1 MPREFR
7 TEESYQ
13 AEKVTRASLVPF
25 LEERGFSSVDDRRKK
40 YGKNESQTIHAVD
53 PSGHAVSMRV
63 KLCWRLGR
71 EGKGRGYSAAQLLAK
86 VDRQNPDRDMEDFQ
100 AKLVA
105 DRVSH
110 LLVVQSDGT
119 SVIAAASIPV
129 NSVAEIWRAQRD
141 ESARLLEMGVAG
153 RRKSNQALNGDSP
166 TIWLSD
172 EKVPSIAQKL
182 WQHPGVVDLVK
193 LPVLSTQNPSDDTFN
208 DLAGLDL
215 ALLGR
220 DQGKRFQ
227 QIVSGVKRD
236 PAVRRAVIKRCNG
249 TCERPGC
256 GAGRAYPGF
265 LDVHHILGAEKSDR
279 LWTCVALCP
288 NCHREAHF
296 SPESDQLNA
305 ELLEFARRF
314 SPSKTR

>member
-1 MPREFR
+1 MDN
-7 TEESYQ
+7 YQ
-13 AEKVTRASLVPF
+13 
-25 LEERGFSSVDDRRKK
+25 
-40 YGKNESQTIHAVD
+40 
-53 PSGHAVSMRV
+53 V
-63 KLCWRLGR
+63 KLMKDGIT
-71 EGKGRGYSAAQLLAK
+71 
-86 VDRQNPDRDMEDFQ
+86 
-100 AKLVA
+100 
-105 DRVSH
+105 H

-119 SVIAAASIPV
+119 NVITAATIPV
-129 NSVAEIWRAQRD
+129 NSVAEVWRAQRD
-141 ESARLLEMGVAG
+141 ESARLLKLGVAG

-182 WQHPGVVDLVK
+182 WQHPGVVDLVQ
-193 LPVLSTQNPSDDTFN
+193 LPVILTQNASDDTFN

-227 QIVSGVKRD
+227 QMVSGVKRD

-249 TCERPGC
+249 ICESPEC
-256 GAGRAYPGF
+256 SEGRAYRGF

-296 SPESDQLNA
+296 SPECDQLNSD
-305 ELLEFARRF
+305 LLAYARKF
-314 SPSKTR
+314 HPLEST